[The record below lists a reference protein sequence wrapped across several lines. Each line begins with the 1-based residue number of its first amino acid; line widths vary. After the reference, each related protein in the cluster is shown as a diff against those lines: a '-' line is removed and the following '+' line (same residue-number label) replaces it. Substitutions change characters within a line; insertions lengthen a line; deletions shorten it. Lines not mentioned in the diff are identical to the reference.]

1 MKIKDR
7 IAAIIKSPNKILYS
21 TLCSMTVTFFFAL
34 YNGVMGIIMNDSWGM
49 SISIYFLCLT
59 IARISALC
67 CELKY
72 RQNKLKTT
80 QKNAYIGLSVFMFFI
95 DLCLIAPISLL
106 ITNPKDFTFG
116 LIPAIVVATYTTY
129 KVTIA
134 IINFRKVKKTNN
146 IIFKY
151 LRELSI
157 VDALVSILTLQHTL
171 IMVNGGMTH
180 DMLILSCISS
190 FVILLFVI
198 IFSISQMIITTRKI
212 KNEIYNTQNNS

>member
-7 IAAIIKSPNKILYS
+7 IAAIIKSPNKILYT
-21 TLCSMTVTFFFAL
+21 TLCSMTTTLLFAL
-34 YNGVMGIIMNDSWGM
+34 YNGVLGIILRDSWGI

-59 IARISALC
+59 IARVCALYI
-67 CELKY
+67 ELKNK
-72 RQNKLKTT
+72 RNQNTSLRK
-80 QKNAYIGLSVFMFFI
+80 AYIGLSIFMFVI

-116 LIPAIVVATYTTY
+116 LIPAIVVAAYTTY

-171 IMVNGGMTH
+171 IMVNGGMTKN
-180 DMLILSCISS
+180 MLVVSCISS
-190 FVILLFVI
+190 FVILLFII
-198 IFSISQMIITTRKI
+198 IFSIVQMIVTSKA
-212 KNEIYNTQNNS
+212 ENTSIDK

>member
-7 IAAIIKSPNKILYS
+7 IAAIIKSPNKILYT
-21 TLCSMTVTFFFAL
+21 TLCSMTTTLLFAL
-34 YNGVMGIIMNDSWGM
+34 YNGVLGIILRDSWGI

-59 IARISALC
+59 IARVCALYI
-67 CELKY
+67 ELKNK
-72 RQNKLKTT
+72 RNQNTSLRK
-80 QKNAYIGLSVFMFFI
+80 AYIGLSIFMFVI

-116 LIPAIVVATYTTY
+116 LIPAIVVAAYTTY

-171 IMVNGGMTH
+171 IMVNGGMTKN
-180 DMLILSCISS
+180 MLVVSCISS
-190 FVILLFVI
+190 FVILLFII
-198 IFSISQMIITTRKI
+198 IFSIVQMIVTSKA
-212 KNEIYNTQNNS
+212 ENTSIDR

>member
-7 IAAIIKSPNKILYS
+7 IAAIIKSPNKILYT
-21 TLCSMTVTFFFAL
+21 TLCSMTTTLLFAL
-34 YNGVMGIIMNDSWGM
+34 YNGVLGVILRDSWGI

-59 IARISALC
+59 IARVCALYI
-67 CELKY
+67 ELKNK
-72 RQNKLKTT
+72 RNQNTSLRK
-80 QKNAYIGLSVFMFFI
+80 AYIGLSIFMFVI

-116 LIPAIVVATYTTY
+116 LIPAIVVAAYTTY

-134 IINFRKVKKTNN
+134 IINFRKVKNTNN

-171 IMVNGGMTH
+171 IMVNGGMTKN
-180 DMLILSCISS
+180 MLVVSCISS
-190 FVILLFVI
+190 FVILLFII
-198 IFSISQMIITTRKI
+198 IFSIVQMIVTSKAENKSIDK
-212 KNEIYNTQNNS
+212 

>member
-7 IAAIIKSPNKILYS
+7 IAAIIKSPNKILYT
-21 TLCSMTVTFFFAL
+21 TLCSMTTTFLFAL
-34 YNGVMGIIMNDSWGM
+34 YNGVLGVILRDSWGI

-59 IARISALC
+59 IARVCALYI
-67 CELKY
+67 ELKNK
-72 RQNKLKTT
+72 RNQNTSLRK
-80 QKNAYIGLSVFMFFI
+80 AYIGLSIFMFVI

-116 LIPAIVVATYTTY
+116 LIPAIVVAAYTTY

-171 IMVNGGMTH
+171 IMVKGGMTKN
-180 DMLILSCISS
+180 MLVVSCISS
-190 FVILLFVI
+190 FVILLFII
-198 IFSISQMIITTRKI
+198 IFSIVQMIVTSKA
-212 KNEIYNTQNNS
+212 ENTSIDR